1 MSKAI
6 VAATPGKGELV
17 DYVSAKVDGLTK
29 DAVKSVVDE
38 LLDGFVDFLSNQGV
52 LRIQNFGTFQMRK
65 IEARK
70 GRNPKTGETIDIP
83 ATKKVAF
90 KMSGAWKAD
99 LNKAA
104 KSRAAKKASASA

>member
-1 MSKAI
+1 
-6 VAATPGKGELV
+6 
-17 DYVSAKVDGLTK
+17 
-29 DAVKSVVDE
+29 
-38 LLDGFVDFLSNQGV
+38 
-52 LRIQNFGTFQMRK
+52 MRK

-104 KSRAAKKASASA
+104 KSRAAKKASAKA